1 MDIWQYHGIDW
12 LALVL
17 TFLAIWQIGNKNKI
31 GFILMMCGNTS
42 WIAIGFLSDSMAMMM
57 ANVIFFT
64 MNVRALVKWSQP
76 EVSINKCETEN
87 K

>member
-42 WIAIGFLSDSMAMMM
+42 WIAIGFLSDSMAMMI

-64 MNVRALVKWSQP
+64 MNVRALVKWSQS

>member
-31 GFILMMCGNTS
+31 GFILMMSGNTS
-42 WIAIGFLSDSMAMMM
+42 WIAIGFLSDSMAMMI

-64 MNVRALVKWSQP
+64 MNVRALVKWSQS
-76 EVSINKCETEN
+76 EVSINKWKIEN